1 MNSSKTFTEM
11 KLLEG
16 VNDPIDW
23 RNVDGRN
30 YMTYT
35 KNQHIPTYCGYCW
48 A

>member
-35 KNQHIPTYCGYCW
+35 KNQHIPTYCGSCW